1 MKKQDKSGISSGVE
15 QLIERLKNEG
25 IAAGQERAEKIVLDA
40 QKRAEWIIKEAE
52 LEAERLLKESCQQAD
67 EFRQAG
73 EDALKL
79 AARDTVIKLRDT
91 LLNSFDQEVARIIN
105 TKMTDMDLL
114 EQLIL
119 SLAATVRDKTAM
131 DGSPAVL
138 IRLPENVTGIDE
150 LKQNPEELQH
160 GALSSLAS
168 AIASGMLRKGVR
180 FEVDSELQGGI
191 FIRLENEKIEIDFS
205 DQAVADILLAH
216 LQPRFRALLQGIV
229 K

>member
-1 MKKQDKSGISSGVE
+1 MNKQDKSRISSGVE

-25 IAAGQERAEKIVLDA
+25 IAAGQEKAEKIVSDA
-40 QKRAEWIIKEAE
+40 QKRAEWIVKEAE
-52 LEAERLLKESCQQAD
+52 LEAERLLKQVRQQSN

-105 TKMTDMDLL
+105 EKMTDMELL
-114 EQLIL
+114 EQIIL
-119 SLAATVRDKTAM
+119 SFAATVREKTAM
-131 DGSPAVL
+131 DDSQDIL
-138 IRLPENVTGIDE
+138 IRLPENVSGVEE
-150 LKQNPEELQH
+150 LKQNPEELQK
-160 GALSSLAS
+160 GALSSLAR

-180 FEVDSELQGGI
+180 LEIDPELQGGI

-205 DQAVADILLAH
+205 DQAVANILLAH